1 MKKKEDKCTESIKK
15 RKLKTGKKET
25 PFEVKEKISQPTKL
39 IKVDEDIH
47 KDLKI
52 YSARTGKNIKETAE
66 QAIREFL
73 ERNS

>member
-1 MKKKEDKCTESIKK
+1 MGLDDFLE
-15 RKLKTGKKET
+15 KTGKKET

-52 YSARTGKNIKETAE
+52 YSARTGTNIKETAE